1 MRRSCGARC
10 KATAMVERAAWLA
23 LASLFAPG
31 CAVLAPPAKVPKA
44 PNALQPPVVVQPLEV
59 TTTYIAA
66 RVSRGA
72 RGEVAIVEVCVNP
85 DGAVAATRIALSST
99 DKAFDAAAL
108 DFARQA
114 RYRPQLENGRPVYA
128 CEQVRVEVNPNP
140 GPRVGGSADSALG

>member
-1 MRRSCGARC
+1 MADHAPKPEFAYAAIAAGA
-10 KATAMVERAAWLA
+10 AVVAAVA
-23 LASLFAPG
+23 LVGLGAAG
-31 CAVLAPPAKVPKA
+31 CAMQAVRPKVTPA
-44 PNALQPPVVVQPLEV
+44 PVVVQPLEV

-66 RVSRGA
+66 RVPRSA
-72 RGEVAIVEVCVNP
+72 RGEVAIVEVCVTP
-85 DGAVAATRIALSST
+85 DGAIAAMRIAQTST

-140 GPRVGGSADSALG
+140 GPRIGGGADSALG